1 MGGMFHRGVGS
12 GGGPNNHMRSIQTKS
27 GIKVLM
33 NDDEKSVAILDPSG
47 NTYFMDGAGNIT
59 VTEPNDMTFTAGKNI
74 KMSAGVDI
82 TSVAGS
88 NIFSTANVNIVSTFK
103 KLLITSFERRRK
115 WKYLIC

>member
-1 MGGMFHRGVGS
+1 MGGMFHGGVGLGVES
-12 GGGPNNHMRSIQTKS
+12 NNHMRSIQTKS

-33 NDDEKSVAILDPSG
+33 NDDEKSVTILDSSG
-47 NTYFMDGAGNIT
+47 NPYFMDGAGNIT
-59 VTEPNDMTFTAGKNI
+59 VTAPNDMTFTAGKNI

-115 WKYLIC
+115 